1 MISIDRETYKRYK
14 TGQMTLDKLTEYLIR
29 NFSIYDI
36 AHSLAETIDYEEPK
50 PIVLTK
56 EEFEAHF
63 RIRGIKPDGTPELR
77 GRRTKDSQPF

>member
-1 MISIDRETYKRYK
+1 MKYAFVFVNYSVEE
-14 TGQMTLDKLTEYLIR
+14 GLESLDKLTEYLIR

-56 EEFEAHF
+56 EEFSRHF

-77 GRRTKDSQPF
+77 GRKGKE